1 MNKTEL
7 IHQVTEQVHLSKKDV
22 TEVVDAVLQTI
33 TEALRN
39 GETIQLVGFG
49 SFEVRSRAAR
59 KGRNPK
65 TGEVIQIEASKVPA
79 FKPGKLLK
87 EVVKA

>member
-22 TEVVDAVLQTI
+22 TEVIDTVLQTI

>member
-22 TEVVDAVLQTI
+22 TEVIDTVLQTI

-87 EVVKA
+87 EGVKA